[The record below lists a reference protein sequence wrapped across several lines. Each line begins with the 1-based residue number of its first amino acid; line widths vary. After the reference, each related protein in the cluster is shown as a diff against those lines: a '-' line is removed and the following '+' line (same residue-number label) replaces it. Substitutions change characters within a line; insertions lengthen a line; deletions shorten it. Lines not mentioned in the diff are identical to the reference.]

1 MEIEIRRATVDDAQA
16 ISAIWEVI
24 CAERVYTAVSR
35 PFTAEQEREYI
46 ASLSEREA
54 IFLAEADGQV
64 VGFQIIDQWARYSDA
79 FDHVGGMGTFILPQR
94 RHRGIGRRLAE
105 HTLRFARAHGYE
117 KLVIYVRAG
126 NVGAQAFYQGLG
138 FVPKGVLSRQV
149 KIDGQ
154 YEDEIFMDL
163 LL

>member
-1 MEIEIRRATVDDAQA
+1 MGIEIRRATVGDAQA

-35 PFTAEQEREYI
+35 PFTTEQEREYI

-54 IFLAEADGQV
+54 IFLAEADGEV
-64 VGFQIIDQWARYSDA
+64 AGFQTIDQWAKYSDA
-79 FDHVGGMGTFILPQR
+79 FDHVGVIGTFILPQW
-94 RHRGIGRRLAE
+94 RHQGIGRRLAE
-105 HTLRFARAHGYE
+105 HTLRFAHAHGYE

-126 NVGAQAFYQGLG
+126 NVGAQSFYQRLG

-154 YEDEIFMDL
+154 YEDEIFMEL